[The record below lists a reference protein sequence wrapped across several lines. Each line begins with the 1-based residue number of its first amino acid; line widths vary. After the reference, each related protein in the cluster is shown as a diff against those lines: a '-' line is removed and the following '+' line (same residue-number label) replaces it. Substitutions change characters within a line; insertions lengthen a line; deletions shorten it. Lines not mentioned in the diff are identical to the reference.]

1 MTSRPAPLR
10 AALLAAMLIATPARA
25 WDDASG
31 SLDLPWLG
39 SGERARLY
47 AKKTSCLMCTT
58 GYEYHQSWGR
68 SARTGSDPYGDV
80 QRAFGFLQKRGVLD
94 TWPEAIG
101 EGSVG
106 DGKEIIEPRAAPYRF
121 TIVMLEPTVVVM
133 RFDLGALVKVGD
145 FDPDQSFGTPRLNQ
159 GVEFGTRIPATG
171 TLLWFSPQAEQ
182 LPTPVTSTSPERGEI
197 VVQGRRLVLERRGDE
212 WIVGPPRPAEAPAR
226 PQ

>member
-1 MTSRPAPLR
+1 MTSRAAKRCPAFILV
-10 AALLAAMLIATPARA
+10 LLTATPARA
-25 WDDASG
+25 WDDACG

-68 SARTGSDPYGDV
+68 SGRGGSDPYSDV
-80 QRAFGFLQKRGVLD
+80 QRAFGFLQKRGILD

-145 FDPDQSFGTPRLNQ
+145 FDSHQSFGTPRLNQ
-159 GVEFGTRIPATG
+159 GVEFGTKIPATG
-171 TLLWFSPQAEQ
+171 TLLWFSPHVDQ
-182 LPTPVTSTSPERGEI
+182 LPTPVTLTSPDHGEI
-197 VVQGRRLVLERRGDE
+197 VVQGRRLALDRRGDT
-212 WIVGPPRPAEAPAR
+212 WTVGPPRPVERTPR
-226 PQ
+226 

>member
-1 MTSRPAPLR
+1 VTIRAAILR
-10 AALLAAMLIATPARA
+10 AAFLVAILTATPARA

-68 SARTGSDPYGDV
+68 SGRGGSDPYSDV
-80 QRAFGFLQKRGVLD
+80 QRAFGFLQKRGILD

-145 FDPDQSFGTPRLNQ
+145 FDSAQSFGTPRLNQ
-159 GVEFGTRIPATG
+159 GVEFGTKIPATG
-171 TLLWFSPQAEQ
+171 TLLWFSPQADQ
-182 LPTPVTSTSPERGEI
+182 LPTPVALTSPEHGEI
-197 VVQGRRLVLERRGDE
+197 VVQGRRLTLDRRGDG
-212 WIVGPPRPAEAPAR
+212 WVVGPPRPAEPTTR
-226 PQ
+226 

>member
-1 MTSRPAPLR
+1 MTMR
-10 AALLAAMLIATPARA
+10 AALLCAALLTATLIATPVRA
-25 WDDASG
+25 WDDATG
-31 SLDLPWLG
+31 SLDMPWLG

-68 SARTGSDPYGDV
+68 SGRGGSDPYGDV
-80 QRAFGFLQKRGVLD
+80 QRAFGFLQKRGVLA

-106 DGKEIIEPRAAPYRF
+106 DGTEIIEPRAAPYRF

-145 FDPDQSFGTPRLNQ
+145 FDPEQSFGTPRLNQ
-159 GVEFGTRIPATG
+159 GVEFGTKIPATG
-171 TLLWFSPQAEQ
+171 TLLWFSPQADQ
-182 LPTPVTSTSPERGEI
+182 LPTPVALTSPDHGEI
-197 VVQGRRLVLERRGDE
+197 VVQGRRLALDRRGDD
-212 WIVGPPRPAEAPAR
+212 WAVAAPRPAAR
-226 PQ
+226 

>member
-1 MTSRPAPLR
+1 MTTRT
-10 AALLAAMLIATPARA
+10 AAFLVTLLLVTPARA
-25 WDDASG
+25 WDDATA
-31 SLDLPWLG
+31 DRDMPWLG

-47 AKKTSCLMCTT
+47 AKKTTCLMCTT
-58 GYEYHQSWGR
+58 SYEYHQSWGR
-68 SARTGSDPYGDV
+68 SGRTGSDPYGDV

-101 EGSVG
+101 AGSVG

-145 FDPDQSFGTPRLNQ
+145 LDAAQSFGTPRLDQ

-171 TLLWFSPQAEQ
+171 TLLWFSPQADR
-182 LPTPVTSTSPERGEI
+182 LPTPVTLISHERGEI
-197 VVQGRRLVLERRGDE
+197 VVQGRRLTLDRRDDS
-212 WIVGPPRPAEAPAR
+212 WVVGPPRPAR
-226 PQ
+226 